1 MQFKGVS
8 FGVAA
13 VVLALGAGADRAIAA
28 PAVAAGAQG
37 APQQSQSIA
46 YKVGRLCQYI
56 SMKSKDTTPDTEF
69 TYVYQ
74 RTIYDAAGVDY
85 TNDTDEEIAAKV
97 AAIWKRYRVNE
108 QRCGPMDVPATG
120 SPLRFAIYTSF
131 DDFISDYLSL
141 WKLDLNEIE
150 NGQTMLDFLDERIS
164 RSSGVMKENLE
175 RYRRGFIHAGAKK
188 RSEL

>member
-1 MQFKGVS
+1 MRFKDVS
-8 FGVAA
+8 LGVAA
-13 VVLALGAGADRAIAA
+13 VALIFGAGAYRASAA
-28 PAVAAGAQG
+28 SSVAAGAQG
-37 APQQSQSIA
+37 AQQSQSIA
-46 YKVGRLCQYI
+46 YKVGRLCQYL

-69 TYVYQ
+69 TYEYE
-74 RTIYDAAGVDY
+74 RAIYDAAGVDY

-97 AAIWKRYRVNE
+97 AAMWKRYRVNE

-164 RSSGVMKENLE
+164 RSSGVIKENLE
-175 RYRRGFIHAGAKK
+175 RYRRGFVHAGAKR